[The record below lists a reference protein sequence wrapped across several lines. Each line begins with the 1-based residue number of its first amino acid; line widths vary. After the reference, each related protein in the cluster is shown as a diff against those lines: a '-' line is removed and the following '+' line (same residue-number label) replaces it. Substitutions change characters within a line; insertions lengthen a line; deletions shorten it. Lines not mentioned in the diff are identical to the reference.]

1 MLGGPGPVCVFK
13 LDPLRAPPPLHQE
26 NERTKDL
33 IVDQK
38 FHRTI
43 IGQKGEK
50 IKEVRDKFPE
60 VLLCSSSSPVSVLC
74 VLNIDGVFSTYR

>member
-1 MLGGPGPVCVFK
+1 MCLAFQDQGRPSQGSSPVS
-13 LDPLRAPPPLHQE
+13 QE

-60 VLLCSSSSPVSVLC
+60 VCLYSSTSAVSAVDT
-74 VLNIDGVFSTYR
+74 DGVFSASR

>member
-1 MLGGPGPVCVFK
+1 VDFSPNF
-13 LDPLRAPPPLHQE
+13 QE

-33 IVDQK
+33 TVEQK
-38 FHRTI
+38 LHRSI

-60 VLLCSSSSPVSVLC
+60 VNAVSAPPCPFISPFNVK
-74 VLNIDGVFSTYR
+74 

>member
-1 MLGGPGPVCVFK
+1 MTPRFTRRISPS
-13 LDPLRAPPPLHQE
+13 HQE

-33 IVDQK
+33 IVEQK

-60 VLLCSSSSPVSVLC
+60 VDSPPPAILTNPEAPGSSVSQK
-74 VLNIDGVFSTYR
+74 R